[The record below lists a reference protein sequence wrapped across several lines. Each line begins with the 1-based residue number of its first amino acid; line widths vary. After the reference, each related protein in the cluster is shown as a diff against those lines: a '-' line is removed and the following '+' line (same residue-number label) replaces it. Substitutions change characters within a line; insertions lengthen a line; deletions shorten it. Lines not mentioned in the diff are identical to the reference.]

1 MAPRV
6 IRAASMASSHSNGT
20 AVKSPPPTRGMW
32 ANGSRLSSIC
42 GNPANEP
49 SRYSAMNPTS
59 TPYATGVNR
68 GANPNNPTVTAD
80 NNHTAGSCT
89 AAVPTTVGSLPPT
102 SPTVMP

>member
-1 MAPRV
+1 
-6 IRAASMASSHSNGT
+6 
-20 AVKSPPPTRGMW
+20 
-32 ANGSRLSSIC
+32 
-42 GNPANEP
+42 
-49 SRYSAMNPTS
+49 MNPTS
-59 TPYATGVNR
+59 TPHATGVNR